1 MSSKLATSPVIGYVH
16 KLSPL
21 KQGKKKKWCD
31 LELQMKD
38 KRMRVVR
45 FSKAKRD
52 IFQEKQE
59 TLSPVQISN
68 YLIGPSWQGDEQEI
82 KVNDMTVVSAPTTS
96 QYNFQ
101 YIPDE
106 ESRLVPLKEVKEKI
120 EAGEKIR
127 VKGKIK
133 KGSKVESVGNRG
145 LRMLKSTITDG
156 TSTMFLTIWE
166 SEIDAIQDSKVYIID
181 DVKVNFSYV
190 TKTLTTTKNSVFT
203 LVDDDDMEEV
213 EESVALQMLEEPSET
228 TLFVQS
234 IRSVEVNKYHTC
246 NHCNKKLSE
255 GLRTKIVKC
264 MRCSHRMRLADCNI
278 DVSCQLTVQEDDSE
292 IQLTIFSDVL
302 GKLVDK
308 PNVNELTEEDI
319 SEKLL
324 ELTDLEIMFKD
335 DNIVTSCNAMNL

>member
-1 MSSKLATSPVIGYVH
+1 MA
-16 KLSPL
+16 
-21 KQGKKKKWCD
+21 
-31 LELQMKD
+31 
-38 KRMRVVR
+38 
-45 FSKAKRD
+45 
-52 IFQEKQE
+52 
-59 TLSPVQISN
+59 
-68 YLIGPSWQGDEQEI
+68 
-82 KVNDMTVVSAPTTS
+82 VVSAPTTS

-101 YIPDE
+101 YITDE

-127 VKGKIK
+127 VKVKIK

-156 TSTMFLTIWE
+156 TSTIFLTIWE

-203 LVDDDDMEEV
+203 LVDDDDDMEE
-213 EESVALQMLEEPSET
+213 
-228 TLFVQS
+228 
-234 IRSVEVNKYHTC
+234 
-246 NHCNKKLSE
+246 
-255 GLRTKIVKC
+255 
-264 MRCSHRMRLADCNI
+264 
-278 DVSCQLTVQEDDSE
+278 LTVQEDDSE

-324 ELTDLEIMFKD
+324 E
-335 DNIVTSCNAMNL
+335 

>member
-38 KRMRVVR
+38 KRMRVVC

-59 TLSPVQISN
+59 MLSPVQISN
-68 YLIGPSWQGDEQEI
+68 YLIGPSWQGDKQEI

-120 EAGEKIR
+120 EADEKIR

-181 DVKVNFSYV
+181 DVKVNSSYV

-203 LVDDDDMEEV
+203 LVDDDDMEE
-213 EESVALQMLEEPSET
+213 
-228 TLFVQS
+228 
-234 IRSVEVNKYHTC
+234 
-246 NHCNKKLSE
+246 
-255 GLRTKIVKC
+255 
-264 MRCSHRMRLADCNI
+264 
-278 DVSCQLTVQEDDSE
+278 LTVQEDDSE

-319 SEKLL
+319 SE
-324 ELTDLEIMFKD
+324 TTIY
-335 DNIVTSCNAMNL
+335 DNLI